1 MSAKLPPLASLRAF
15 EAAARHLSFARA
27 AEDLLVTPGAIS
39 QQVKQ
44 LEDWLGVALFRRLPK
59 GVLLTD
65 AGQLYGGELREV
77 FARLA
82 AASERVRRHA
92 ASPVFTISTSPSLA
106 ARWLIPRLGGFRLRH
121 PDIDVRIEVNPAP
134 TDFTRENVDV
144 AIRHGPGPSWP
155 GLHADL
161 LFPQVVFPVC
171 SPRLLEAGPPLR
183 VPADLARFTLLHE
196 DPWTDSLGRLHEITW
211 SMWLA
216 ATGTEGVDASR
227 GLHFALSHMSLQ
239 AALAG
244 QGVALGDEVL
254 SGEDLRAGRLVR
266 PLPQAVRAEGSY
278 WFICPDGAVARPR
291 VAAFRA
297 WLTEE
302 AARERAAAATPARG
316 RPRRAKAAAAVTGRG
331 A

>member
-1 MSAKLPPLASLRAF
+1 MPPKLPPLASLRAF
-15 EAAARHLSFARA
+15 EAAARHLSFVRA
-27 AEDLLVTPGAIS
+27 AEDLLVTPGAVS

-92 ASPVFTISTSPSLA
+92 ASPVLTISTSPSLA
-106 ARWLIPRLGGFRLRH
+106 ARWLIPRLGEFRVRH
-121 PDIDVRIEVNPAP
+121 PDIDVRIEVNPSP

-161 LFPQVVFPVC
+161 LFPDVLFPVC

-183 VPADLARFTLLHE
+183 KPADLAHFTLLHE
-196 DPWTDSLGRLHEITW
+196 DPWIDSLGRLHDITW
-211 SMWLA
+211 GAWLA
-216 ATGTEGVDASR
+216 AVGADGVDASR
-227 GLHFALSHMSLQ
+227 GLHFAQSHMSLQ

-244 QGVALGDEVL
+244 QGVALGTQVL
-254 SGEDLRAGRLVR
+254 AGEDLRAGRLVR
-266 PLPQAVRAEGSY
+266 PLPQEVEAGNSY
-278 WFICPDGAVARPR
+278 WFVCPDSAVTQTR

-297 WLTEE
+297 WLLEE
-302 AARERAAAATPARG
+302 AARERG
-316 RPRRAKAAAAVTGRG
+316 G
-331 A
+331 

>member
-1 MSAKLPPLASLRAF
+1 MSSRLPPLASLRAF

-27 AEDLLVTPGAIS
+27 AEDLLVTPGAVS
-39 QQVKQ
+39 QQVKL

-82 AASERVRRHA
+82 AASERVRRYA
-92 ASPVFTISTSPSLA
+92 ASPVLTISTSPSLG
-106 ARWLIPRLGGFRLRH
+106 ARWLIPRLGEFRGRH

-144 AIRHGPGPSWP
+144 AIRQGPGPSWP

-161 LFPQVVFPVC
+161 LFPHVVFPVC
-171 SPRLLEAGPPLR
+171 SPRLLEGGAPLR
-183 VPADLARFTLLHE
+183 SPADLARFTLLHE
-196 DPWTDSLGRLHEITW
+196 DPWIDSLGRLHDITW
-211 SMWLA
+211 SAWLA
-216 ATGTEGVDASR
+216 AVGVEGVDASR

-244 QGVALGDEVL
+244 QGVALASQVL
-254 SGEDLRAGRLVR
+254 AGEDLRAGRLVR
-266 PLPQAVRAEGSY
+266 PLPQQVKAGTSY
-278 WFICPDGAVARPR
+278 WFVCPEGAVTRPR
-291 VAAFRA
+291 IAAFRA
-297 WLTEE
+297 WLLE
-302 AARERAAAATPARG
+302 AAAQERSAATVPAG
-316 RPRRAKAAAAVTGRG
+316 GARRRRKP
-331 A
+331 